1 MKINNNK
8 GEYNPAI
15 DENERKSDKKR
26 KMNKN
31 LSIIIGPIYVIIL
44 LIIAIMTLSHN
55 CSNSH
60 DINNISKVEAKSNK
74 MMNDLFTNYFNKAY
88 IDTGGY
94 VEYID
99 VESWYEYDDTQT
111 ILIKDKKGNIWYTS
125 IENCVLVN
133 INQ

>member
-1 MKINNNK
+1 MKLNNNK

>member
-1 MKINNNK
+1 MKLNNIK

-15 DENERKSDKKR
+15 DENEKNNAKKR
-26 KMNKN
+26 KMNKI
-31 LSIIIGPIYVIIL
+31 LSNIVGPICTIIL
-44 LIIAIMTLSHN
+44 LSIAIMTLNHD

-60 DINNISKVEAKSNK
+60 DINSISKVEAKSNK
-74 MMNDLFTNYFNKAY
+74 MMSDLFTNYFNKAY
-88 IDTGGY
+88 IDTGGD